1 MLADSR
7 DDGGN
12 VFWRRA
18 PIAQEL
24 EGHEGAR
31 MGVVYAVDTVP
42 QVVHITGDAHE
53 FYRVGIIA
61 ELLQNFAGRHSH
73 FGRMLL

>member
-1 MLADSR
+1 
-7 DDGGN
+7 
-12 VFWRRA
+12 
-18 PIAQEL
+18 
-24 EGHEGAR
+24 

>member
-1 MLADSR
+1 
-7 DDGGN
+7 
-12 VFWRRA
+12 
-18 PIAQEL
+18 
-24 EGHEGAR
+24 
-31 MGVVYAVDTVP
+31 MGVVYAVDTVS

-73 FGRMLL
+73 FGRMLLRMVRIPQGVEDPVPLF